1 MLPLLIPGSARRLLQ
16 PLANGWEKYY
26 REALERVPRLPNNTN
41 DARSILA
48 LQESIPD
55 LQELTLALQESIG
68 ASQVL
73 IPLPEE

>member
-1 MLPLLIPGSARRLLQ
+1 MYQST
-16 PLANGWEKYY
+16 
-26 REALERVPRLPNNTN
+26 TN